1 LLVVIKNRQ
10 TRFSVWKGVFVIIVR
25 DIFQLHFG
33 KAREAIALLKE
44 MREFERARGYP
55 VSRLLADVTG
65 TYYTLVSESQFEK
78 LGELETALAEISKD
92 KQWRDNYE
100 RFIPLVREGR
110 REVFRVIE

>member
-1 LLVVIKNRQ
+1 M
-10 TRFSVWKGVFVIIVR
+10 IIVR

-44 MREFERARGYP
+44 MREFERAQGYP
-55 VSRLLADVTG
+55 VSRILADVTG
-65 TYYTLVSESQFEK
+65 TYYTLVSESQFAR
-78 LGELETALAEISKD
+78 LGDLETALSEIGND
-92 KQWRDNYE
+92 QAWRDNYA